1 MCVSVCFARNNDE
14 MFERDSIWSDTDKI
28 FKERDRRDHLTLLL
42 VLRFSSTFSKRERPR
57 ALWMRSLFY
66 LRFPRLLTRRSEEIS
81 ATRDSTRL
89 VECTRVTLF
98 RLFCETGPKR
108 RRGVGRFGPTFPFL
122 NTREWALYGVRV
134 RSPSI
139 FGGRR
144 CGFSRPS
151 TRRRGVCGR
160 RGRRERRRLGWIRP
174 GSDTDLSWSL
184 FLERKFL
191 RRHLLR
197 QTEVKSSRSQT

>member
-28 FKERDRRDHLTLLL
+28 FKERDRRDHLALLL

-108 RRGVGRFGPTFPFL
+108 RRG
-122 NTREWALYGVRV
+122 
-134 RSPSI
+134 
-139 FGGRR
+139 
-144 CGFSRPS
+144 
-151 TRRRGVCGR
+151 
-160 RGRRERRRLGWIRP
+160 
-174 GSDTDLSWSL
+174 
-184 FLERKFL
+184 
-191 RRHLLR
+191 
-197 QTEVKSSRSQT
+197 SRSVRTNFSVFKHARMGPIRCAGPESQHFRWEKMRVFPSQYPTARSLRSARKEREATPWVDSSGE

>member
-14 MFERDSIWSDTDKI
+14 MFERDSNWSDTDKI
-28 FKERDRRDHLTLLL
+28 FKERDHREHLALLL
-42 VLRFSSTFSKRERPR
+42 VLRFSSTFSKRERAR
-57 ALWMRSLFY
+57 ELRRRSLFY

-98 RLFCETGPKR
+98 RLFCEIGPKR
-108 RRGVGRFGPTFPFL
+108 RRGVGRFGPTFPFS
-122 NTREWALYGVRV
+122 NTRGGVLNALRV
-134 RSPSI
+134 RCPSI

-151 TRRRGVCGR
+151 TRRRGVFCR

-184 FLERKFL
+184 FLERRFL
-191 RRHLLR
+191 RRRLLR
-197 QTEVKSSRSQT
+197 QTEVKSSRAQT